1 MNSQEVDRDERT
13 LAVEN
18 ASYRLSY
25 RVLSFGAL
33 VLVAYR
39 AFVLNEKH
47 NWDLMFL
54 VIASGA
60 VSTAYQALGG
70 TLNRRWVMMTIVIMV
85 VAGLIAAGI
94 VVGRGGTG

>member
-1 MNSQEVDRDERT
+1 MSPNDIDRDERT

-25 RVLSFGAL
+25 RVLSFGVL

-39 AFVLNEKH
+39 AFVRNDPH
-47 NWDLMFL
+47 NWDLMLL

-60 VSTAYQALGG
+60 VSTVYQASRS
-70 TLNRRWVMMTIVIMV
+70 TLSRRWVMMTVVITV

-94 VVGRGGTG
+94 VAARYAG

>member
-1 MNSQEVDRDERT
+1 MNPQEANRDERT

-25 RVLSFGAL
+25 RVLSFGVL
-33 VLVAYR
+33 MLVAYR

-47 NWDLMFL
+47 NWDLMLL

-60 VSTAYQALGG
+60 VSTAYQAWGG
-70 TLNRRWVMMTIVIMV
+70 TLNRWWVMMTIVTMV

-94 VVGRGGTG
+94 VVVRGTS